1 MIVLLCL
8 DKNVTLPLRYR
19 WQCARGQD
27 GRNSNAA
34 AGLHLQVARY
44 NEMTGHASLDTECP
58 DDRVVRPGSDVMQ
71 IKGSIQENNR
81 EREWDL
87 FQRDI

>member
-1 MIVLLCL
+1 
-8 DKNVTLPLRYR
+8 
-19 WQCARGQD
+19 
-27 GRNSNAA
+27 
-34 AGLHLQVARY
+34 
-44 NEMTGHASLDTECP
+44 MTGHASLDTECP